1 VPRILKERCA
11 VGEYSQTIDPHRTG
25 KADSSEAVGSVRL
38 QMRGKDEHHTGEGR
52 TPGPW
57 IIRHK
62 KRINLEACRPEKAEG
77 QKKRQIPACDSP
89 PMNKLDVPQ
98 SVRARTRSSSIVK
111 VEEVKDRSAED
122 DLDRNA
128 YLNINADWVNA
139 KGICL
144 RQFHAA
150 VTHSLL
156 GAWLIHVVLIISG
169 KVIIDTIPGMTQ
181 EISWTLVNLLYLTV
195 RRFRCCQLPC

>member
-1 VPRILKERCA
+1 MDHSAQETD
-11 VGEYSQTIDPHRTG
+11 Q
-25 KADSSEAVGSVRL
+25 
-38 QMRGKDEHHTGEGR
+38 
-52 TPGPW
+52 
-57 IIRHK
+57 
-62 KRINLEACRPEKAEG
+62 LETCRPEKAEG

-98 SVRARTRSSSIVK
+98 PVRARTRSSSIVK

-181 EISWTLVNLLYLTV
+181 EISWTPRQPSLSHCAPFSLLPTPLLT
-195 RRFRCCQLPC
+195 FF